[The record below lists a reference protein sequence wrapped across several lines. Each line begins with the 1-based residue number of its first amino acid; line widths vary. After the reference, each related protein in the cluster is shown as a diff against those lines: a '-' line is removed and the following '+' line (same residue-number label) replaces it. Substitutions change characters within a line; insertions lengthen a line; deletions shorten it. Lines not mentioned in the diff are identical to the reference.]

1 MNNCERLIVF
11 DMRCLQDPA
20 YKDRGVGK
28 LSANLV
34 RNVRK
39 FWKGVETS
47 TLGLVDP
54 SLPRLDDRFAGL
66 VDQIQ
71 KNAYLGVKRCST
83 VLLELSPMTHDPL
96 FLGRTVN
103 DPDILKLAI
112 VYDFIPLMKPE
123 RYLPTAS
130 NRLDYHTQLIWLSR
144 YDHFFPISQ
153 HTSDELRRILNVS
166 PTRITNT
173 GAPIDSAFERVDTFR
188 RRAEISERYV
198 LACGGAE
205 PRKNVECPI
214 LAHAGSRDMQ
224 DARVQLVVTGNYP
237 PAWQERLRDLYVSNG
252 GRPELLIF
260 PGFVD
265 EDDLVSIYRGARCT
279 VVAAQMEG
287 FSMPVVEAMAAGS
300 PVIASSIPAHKELVG
315 RSDLMFP
322 PEDVEEVRKKV
333 ETLVLDSTRRTE
345 IVQDQSTRWQRFRA
359 DKIASEFWAKASD
372 LVAHSRPRPTGVLRG
387 ARPRIAFLSPMPPDQ
402 SGVADYSAATIRELG
417 KLVDVDVFSKHAPV
431 AVPEGATSAQQ
442 ITALPYLSSSFDR
455 VVGVVGNS
463 HFHLEVFH
471 LLERYG
477 GACIEHDN
485 RLLGFY
491 RILLG
496 SSRARALAERELG
509 RPVMEEEIVS
519 WLQDESKL
527 QATFLGEIADWAS
540 PMFVHS
546 RVTAQIVQ
554 DRFSKTAIY
563 LPFSIYRQWDI
574 DPTDQALKI
583 AARNRIG
590 VDPKEFS
597 IISLGYV
604 HSNKAAEECI
614 WAVDLLRGWNIRT
627 KLYFVG
633 GFAEDEGRFRNLVS
647 SLGLMDHVVFLSEFV
662 SEAQY
667 RDYLLAADAAVQLR
681 THFFGGLSGA
691 LLDCIAV
698 GLPTVANEDLAL
710 AMESPTYVSSIP
722 DHPSPV
728 LIAETLAEISQ
739 KGSNRSQF
747 DEARR
752 HYCEVH
758 SFKNY
763 AQQLC
768 EGLGF
773 ETPANQL
780 RP

>member
-1 MNNCERLIVF
+1 
-11 DMRCLQDPA
+11 MRCLQDPS

-34 RNVRK
+34 RHVSSFRRK
-39 FWKGVETS
+39 IETS
-47 TLGLVDP
+47 TLGLIDP
-54 SLPRLDDRFAGL
+54 GLPPLEDRFLHL
-66 VDQIQ
+66 VDRVQS
-71 KNAYLGVKRCST
+71 NAYLGVKERST
-83 VLLELSPMTHDPL
+83 VFLELSPMTHDPL
-96 FLGRTVN
+96 FAGRIVN
-103 DPDILKLAI
+103 NPDILKLAV

-130 NRLDYHTQLIWLSR
+130 SRLDYYTQLVWLSR

-153 HTSDELRRILNVS
+153 YTSDELRRILAVN
-166 PTRITNT
+166 PRHITNT
-173 GAPIDSAFERVDTFR
+173 GAPIESAFERVGMSRQTAR
-188 RRAEISERYV
+188 LSERYV

-214 LAHAGSRDMQ
+214 LAHARSRKLQ
-224 DARVQLVVTGNYP
+224 DAGIQLVVTGNYP
-237 PAWQERLRDLYVSNG
+237 LGWQAGLRDLYRGNG
-252 GRPELLIF
+252 GKNELLIF

-265 EDDLVSIYRGARCT
+265 EDELVSIYRCALCV
-279 VVAAQMEG
+279 VVAAHMEG

-300 PVIASSIPAHKELVG
+300 PVIASSIPAHRELVG
-315 RSDLMFP
+315 RENLMFQP
-322 PEDVEEVRKKV
+322 DDIEDVGRKIETIVRDPAK
-333 ETLVLDSTRRTE
+333 RAE
-345 IVQDQSTRWQRFRA
+345 IIQDQSARWQRFRA
-359 DKIASEFWAKASD
+359 EKIASEFWAKASD
-372 LVAHSRPRPTGVLRG
+372 LVARRRPKLKGVLRG
-387 ARPRIAFLSPMPPDQ
+387 VRPRIAFLSPMPPDQ

-417 KLVDVDVFSKHAPV
+417 KLADVHVFSKHVPV
-431 AVPEGATSAQQ
+431 GTPEGAASAQK
-442 ITALPYLSSSFDR
+442 ITALPSLSSGFDR
-455 VVGVVGNS
+455 VVGVMGNS
-463 HFHLEVFH
+463 HFHLEVFE

-491 RILLG
+491 GILLG
-496 SSRARALAERELG
+496 SARARSVASRELG
-509 RPVMEEEIVS
+509 RLVTEEEIGS
-519 WLQDESKL
+519 WLQDESRLK
-527 QATFLGEIADWAS
+527 ATFLGEIAEWAS

-554 DRFSKTAIY
+554 EHFSKPAVY
-563 LPFSIYRQWDI
+563 LPFSIYRQWEI
-574 DPTDQALKI
+574 DPTDCALKM

-590 VDPKEFS
+590 VSSKEFS
-597 IISLGYV
+597 IISLGFV

-614 WAVDLLRGWNIRT
+614 WSIDLLRSWNIPA

-633 GFAEDEGRFRNLVS
+633 GFAEGEDRFKNLVS
-647 SLGLMDHVVFLSEFV
+647 YLGLEDRVVFLSHFV
-662 SEAQY
+662 SEEQY

-710 AMESPTYVSSIP
+710 AMESPTYISPIP

-728 LIAETLAEISQ
+728 LIAESLAEISQ
-739 KGSNRSQF
+739 KGSKRSQF

-763 AQQLC
+763 ARQLYN
-768 EGLGF
+768 GLGF
-773 ETPANQL
+773 ETPVNL
-780 RP
+780 RRP